1 MTTVNTNST
10 LLGYARVSS
19 KSQNLDSQTD
29 QLLREGCIKIFHDKQ
44 TGKTLDREG
53 WAQLLE
59 YARPGDTIV
68 VSELS
73 RMSRSL
79 KDLLSISVELDKKNI
94 HLLSIKEKIDTKTA
108 IGRFF
113 FSIIGAMSQMEIEL
127 KKERAEAG
135 RLAAKARGRSGG
147 RPRLDPDK
155 LEQARIIYQNSEK
168 TAQEVCTMV
177 GISRK
182 SFYSYIKKCKEN

>member
-19 KSQNLDSQTD
+19 KSQNLDSQID
-29 QLLREGCIKIFHDKQ
+29 QLSREGCIKIFQDKL

-53 WAQLLE
+53 WTQLLE

-79 KDLLSISVELDKKNI
+79 KDLLSISVELDKKSI

-147 RPRLDPDK
+147 RPRLAPEK

-168 TAQEVCTMV
+168 TAQEVCKMV

-182 SFYSYIKKCKEN
+182 SLFSYIKRCRES

>member
-19 KSQNLDSQTD
+19 KSQNLDSQID
-29 QLLREGCIKIFHDKQ
+29 QLSREGCIRIFQDKM

-79 KDLLSISVELDKKNI
+79 KHLLSISVELEQKNI

-147 RPRLDPDK
+147 RPRLDPEK

-168 TAQEVCTMV
+168 TAQEVCDMV

-182 SFYSYIKKCKEN
+182 SLYSHLKRCREN